1 MVELELQL
9 FLHRHG
15 YPVHLAHGRLGS
27 PEGDDI
33 VKLSSHRRDETLVV
47 VTRRQQGVG
56 ETFFGDL
63 VLHDISRLQAAH
75 FQHDLP
81 GAPVDGTCGGG
92 VVASLGY
99 VEIDHVAVRTVD
111 RGVTKLGVRR
121 QRVVIVFDDTV
132 GDGSF
137 GSLYLKS
144 LAYGESPRAGRLY
157 RYGGAI
163 QQGDAVV
170 SCIGLRFLQGRIL
183 RVSARILPVH
193 RR

>member
-9 FLHRHG
+9 FPHRHG
-15 YPVHLAHGRLGS
+15 YPVYLTHGRLGS

-33 VKLSSHRRDETLVV
+33 VKLSPHRRDETLVV
-47 VTRRQQGVG
+47 ARRQQGVG
-56 ETFFGDL
+56 ETFLGDL

-92 VVASLGY
+92 IVASPSH
-99 VEIDHVAVRTVD
+99 VEIDHVAIRTVD
-111 RGVTKLGVRR
+111 RGVTKLGMRR

-132 GDGSF
+132 GDGSL

-157 RYGGAI
+157 RDGGAV

-170 SCIGLRFLQGRIL
+170 SCVGLRFLQGRIL